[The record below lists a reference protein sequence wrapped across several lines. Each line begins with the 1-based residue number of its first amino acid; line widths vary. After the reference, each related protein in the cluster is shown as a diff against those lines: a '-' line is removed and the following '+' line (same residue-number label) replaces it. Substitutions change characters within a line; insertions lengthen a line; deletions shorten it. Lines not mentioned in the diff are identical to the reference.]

1 MMQKIIVLFFMALAA
16 FPAAAQDSAED
27 GQVLDPPIVFSG
39 DNVDLNEFLW
49 IKRPV
54 IVFADSP
61 ADPRYEQQMQFLTQ
75 RLDALDARDVVI
87 VTDTDPS
94 ARSDLRQ
101 QFHPRG
107 FMLLLLDK
115 DGTIY
120 LRKPFPWDVREIS
133 RAIDKLPS
141 RQREMREGAGQ
152 S

>member
-1 MMQKIIVLFFMALAA
+1 MALAA

-27 GQVLDPPIVFSG
+27 GQVLDPPIIFSG
-39 DNVDLNEFLW
+39 NDVDLNEFLW

-54 IVFADSP
+54 LVFADSP

-87 VTDTDPS
+87 LTDTDPS
-94 ARSDLRQ
+94 VRSDLRQ
-101 QFHPRG
+101 EFRPRG
-107 FMLLLLDK
+107 FMLVLLDK
-115 DGTIY
+115 DATIY

-141 RQREMREGAGQ
+141 RQREMRQGAGQ